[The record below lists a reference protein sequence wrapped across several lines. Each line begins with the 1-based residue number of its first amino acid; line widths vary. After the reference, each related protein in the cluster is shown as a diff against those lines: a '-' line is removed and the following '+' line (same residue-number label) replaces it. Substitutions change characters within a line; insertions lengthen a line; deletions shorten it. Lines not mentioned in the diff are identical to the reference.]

1 MTQRYVT
8 IAEDAPGHFE
18 LEIKRSRFLGVARSA
33 AGEVAAR
40 EVIEAERKQYPDA
53 RHHCSAFTYL
63 PAGWENGVQPV
74 QHSSDDGEP
83 SGTAGRPMLDVLL
96 GSGLQNACVVV
107 TRYFGGIK
115 LGTGGLVRAYSEA
128 AQGAIAAAGR
138 VEVKFVP
145 VVSFDVAA
153 NRAAALESWLH
164 SRNCKPLSVTWS
176 NRVTFELAVEGGTQ
190 DELAAALA
198 AQLGAPVTFGDS
210 GIKVVRSRL

>member
-1 MTQRYVT
+1 MRHRYVT
-8 IAEDAPGHFE
+8 IAEDAPGYFE
-18 LEIKRSRFLGVARSA
+18 LEIKRSRFLGVAR
-33 AGEVAAR
+33 GIVDEPTAR
-40 EVIEAERKQYPDA
+40 QVIETERKQYPDA

-63 PAGWENGVQPV
+63 PAGWEHGVQAV
-74 QHSSDDGEP
+74 QHSNDDGEP

-96 GSGLQNACVVV
+96 GSEMQNVCVIV

-138 VEVKFVP
+138 LEVKSAP

-176 NRVTFELAVEGGTQ
+176 NRVTFELAVEGYTQ
-190 DELAAALA
+190 DELAASLA
-198 AQLGAPVTFGDS
+198 AQLGAPVTFGEA